1 MDNKRKIVFGP
12 DVSFAGTE
20 AYKLLR
26 TNLMFALPTGKKCQ
40 MIGVTS
46 SMRGEGKSTTALNLA
61 YTIAQNGEKVLLVDA
76 DMRLPS
82 IHQKLGIENGKG
94 LSNILAGMTSLESVL
109 LKPEGDRNFSLILAG
124 DIPPNPSELLNS
136 RNMDKYLEMWAYYF
150 DYIIFDFPPVGVVT
164 DALVMS
170 EKLDGM
176 IVKLRY
182 VKANILGMVMTMADS
197 QDKKYYGKYKKGYEY
212 GYGYEYSQKAVK
224 QPKKKKTKALKS
236 GKE

>member
-82 IHQKLGIENGKG
+82 IHQELGIENGKG

-150 DYIIFDFPPVGVVT
+150 DYIIFDFPPVLPGAMFLLSYYADGRPVLGLPGCVMHSKVT
-164 DALVMS
+164 VFDLIFPRILAG
-170 EKLDGM
+170 EK
-176 IVKLRY
+176 I
-182 VKANILGMVMTMADS
+182 TMADIAAFGHGGLCS
-197 QDKKYYGKYKKGYEY
+197 NCAECHYPNCHFGK
-212 GYGYEYSQKAVK
+212 
-224 QPKKKKTKALKS
+224 
-236 GKE
+236 